1 MAFACDTRF
10 LNHGLLKTSPTGGG
24 AAAAGAI
31 AGAGVADNNVN

>member
-24 AAAAGAI
+24 AAAAAI